1 MDMQELLGELLSS
14 DALKGLS
21 KASGASQ
28 KDVKK
33 VVSAALPQLLGGVEK
48 QAKSGDTAES
58 FTKALQSHAQADT
71 SDIQSFLK
79 NVDLEDG
86 AKIIGHLLGGETGS
100 AAAAVSAQTGVSSKK
115 TGNILSSLAPL
126 LMSVLGKKVGSS
138 GGSGIGDVIGSLLGN
153 VDISS
158 LLGSFL
164 GGSSKSKKSGSKK
177 SASDKNSLGTMV
189 GSLLKN
195 LLKK

>member
-1 MDMQELLGELLSS
+1 MDIQDILSQLLSS

-33 VVSAALPQLLGGVEK
+33 VITEALPQLLGAAEK
-48 QAKSGDTAES
+48 QAKSGDTADG
-58 FTKALQSHAQADT
+58 FTKALSDHAKDDT
-71 SDIQSFLK
+71 SDIKGFLK

-86 AKIIGHLLGGETGS
+86 AKIIGHLLGKDKSSTTKALAEK
-100 AAAAVSAQTGVSSKK
+100 TGVTSQK

-126 LMSVLGKKVGSS
+126 LMSVLGKQAASSGSS
-138 GGSGIGDVIGSLLGN
+138 DIGKLLGSLLGN
-153 VDISS
+153 VDISD

-164 GGSSKSKKSGSKK
+164 GSSSKSKKSSTKK
-177 SASDKNSLGTMV
+177 SASQKDSLGTLV
-189 GSLLKN
+189 GG
-195 LLKK
+195 LLKKFLK